1 MISSG
6 TLHVISTELTVG
18 MFSLSGIAF
27 LFCLIKKGPISREAV
42 AHWALFFGLL
52 ATPFA
57 IITGINASSGGE
69 LSNPLLANK
78 VLLSMTALGLAIG
91 VLIRRRRGGDIDTTH
106 SVLGL
111 SSVTLML
118 VTASIGGEY
127 TRRESLLFFLP
138 KETVPIFPMWAII
151 AIMIVGL
158 FLISKS
164 TIEHRS

>member
-27 LFCLIKKGPISREAV
+27 LLCLINKGPISREPV

-52 ATPFA
+52 ATPMA
-57 IITGINASSGGE
+57 IITGIKASSGGE

-78 VLLSMTALGLAIG
+78 ILLSMTALGLAIG
-91 VLIRRRRGGDIDTTH
+91 VIIRNRRGGRVDAVH
-106 SVLGL
+106 SILGL
-111 SSVTLML
+111 SSVGLML
-118 VTASIGGEY
+118 VTASLGGEY
-127 TRRESLLFFLP
+127 SRRESLLFFLP

-151 AIMIVGL
+151 FISILGIL
-158 FLISKS
+158 LISKS
-164 TIEHRS
+164 AIEHRS